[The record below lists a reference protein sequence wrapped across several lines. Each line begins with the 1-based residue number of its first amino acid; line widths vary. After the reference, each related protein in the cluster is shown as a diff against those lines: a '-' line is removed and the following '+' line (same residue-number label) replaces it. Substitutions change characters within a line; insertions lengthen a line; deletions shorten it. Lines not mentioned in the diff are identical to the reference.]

1 MKTHGKSRI
10 PILLNGSVRVTYLRS
25 PFDRV
30 WSFRGRV
37 YGPATKP
44 LTESGTNGWRAEC
57 GYKLIPNTST
67 VSFKE
72 LHRVLCRLKR
82 CKRLDSSTFQT
93 RGRRSTWRGKCYE
106 IFVNVTKIVARGCS
120 FNVHGEPIHSI
131 DECILHEVNLN
142 LCLYFTENFLI
153 FPNILHF
160 LRLILY
166 SILIFKISNT
176 I

>member
-93 RGRRSTWRGKCYE
+93 AGKAVDLERQVLRDICQCDQNRGTWLLVQCTRWTDPFDRWMYFARSKFE
-106 IFVNVTKIVARGCS
+106 SVFVFYREFFNISKYPS
-120 FNVHGEPIHSI
+120 FP
-131 DECILHEVNLN
+131 
-142 LCLYFTENFLI
+142 
-153 FPNILHF
+153 
-160 LRLILY
+160 
-166 SILIFKISNT
+166 
-176 I
+176 